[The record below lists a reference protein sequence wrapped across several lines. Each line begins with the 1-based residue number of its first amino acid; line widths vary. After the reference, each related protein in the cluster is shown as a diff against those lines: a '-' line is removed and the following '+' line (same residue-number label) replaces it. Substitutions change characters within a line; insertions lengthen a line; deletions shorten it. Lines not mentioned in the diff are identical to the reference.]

1 MKNSPNQDTVNHF
14 SSEDCVAIAKLED
27 EIAKGS
33 KELEGLLK

>member
-1 MKNSPNQDTVNHF
+1 LVLKKITMPL
-14 SSEDCVAIAKLED
+14 AKLED